1 MTYFNKAKHLFLWA
15 LAIVLGI
22 IVLFAA
28 IIGGVFFATFP
39 FHTVSLWRIEHA
51 VSVSIPHPAETNA
64 VERFSFLGS
73 RYIDD
78 AECTYAAG
86 EIRST
91 SLTKQKLLEQYEN
104 VTVNL
109 FGFARHMPV
118 NVVIV
123 DKDASLPIGE
133 PAGDWIYDF
142 VQRVYTRST
151 DTTYYLVY
159 LYETGR
165 SNVGDYRCLERDL

>member
-1 MTYFNKAKHLFLWA
+1 MIFLKQVKRLFLSV
-15 LAIVLGI
+15 LAIIIGI
-22 IVLFAA
+22 TFLFAV
-28 IIGGVFFATFP
+28 IIGSVFFATIP
-39 FHTVSLWRIEHA
+39 FHTISLWRMEYA
-51 VSVSIPHPAETNA
+51 VSVSVLHPIETSA

-91 SLTKQKLLEQYEN
+91 GLSKQKLLEQYEN
-104 VTVNL
+104 ATVNL

-118 NVVIV
+118 SVVIV
-123 DKDASLPIGE
+123 DEDALLPIGE

-142 VQRVYTRST
+142 VQRVDTRST

-159 LYETGR
+159 LYETSR
-165 SNVGDYRCLERDL
+165 PDFGDYRCLEQDL